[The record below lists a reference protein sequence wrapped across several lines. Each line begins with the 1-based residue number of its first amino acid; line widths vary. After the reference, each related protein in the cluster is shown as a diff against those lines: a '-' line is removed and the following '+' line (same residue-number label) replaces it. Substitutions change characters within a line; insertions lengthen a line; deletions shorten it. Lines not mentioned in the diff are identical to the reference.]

1 MLSDVSEPWK
11 SFRNEADAA
20 AARRSPCSRSV
31 DDEVLDDHEASGKAS
46 RACWRCWRVCLRR
59 GDRLLLEERSPI
71 VVDEELKLLLI
82 EARWR
87 GVGNETADVERLED
101 VEKASRTS

>member
-1 MLSDVSEPWK
+1 M
-11 SFRNEADAA
+11 
-20 AARRSPCSRSV
+20 RR
-31 DDEVLDDHEASGKAS
+31 E
-46 RACWRCWRVCLRR
+46 
-59 GDRLLLEERSPI
+59 DRLLLEERSPI
-71 VVDEELKLLLI
+71 EVVEELKLLLV